1 MNKGTIHQE
10 NVTTLNGGVPNNRVQ
25 KYMKQMTKL
34 KRETDKF
41 TITVRDFN
49 IPLSLIGRTTILKKK
64 KKSINIKYLNNT
76 SNQLDK
82 MNIYKHYNQP
92 LQNTHSL
99 NCTWNLQQ
107 NKSIAGLSNKSQ

>member
-1 MNKGTIHQE
+1 
-10 NVTTLNGGVPNNRVQ
+10 
-25 KYMKQMTKL
+25 MTKL

-49 IPLSLIGRTTILKKK
+49 TPLSLIGGTTILKK

-82 MNIYKHYNQP
+82 INIYKHCNQP
-92 LQNTHSL
+92 LQNAHSL
-99 NCTWNLQQ
+99 KCIWNLQQ
-107 NKSIAGLSNKSQ
+107 NKSVAG